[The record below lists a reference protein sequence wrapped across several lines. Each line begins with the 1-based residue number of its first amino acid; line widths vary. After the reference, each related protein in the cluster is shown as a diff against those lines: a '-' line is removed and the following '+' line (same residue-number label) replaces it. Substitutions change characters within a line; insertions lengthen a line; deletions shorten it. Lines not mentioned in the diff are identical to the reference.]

1 MLNDINHNKVFDD
14 ILVEY
19 DHLLE
24 GGFKSLGYSIDQLIN
39 NMVLPSFED
48 AETEIANYVTEGVD
62 IEDIKEA
69 IAESIRTSFY
79 EAKKSSSTSQAKKQ
93 IQTIDDELSED

>member
-39 NMVLPSFED
+39 NMVLPSIED
-48 AETEIANYVTEGVD
+48 AENV
-62 IEDIKEA
+62 
-69 IAESIRTSFY
+69 AENL
-79 EAKKSSSTSQAKKQ
+79 KSYYT
-93 IQTIDDELSED
+93 